1 MGKPRDLPG
10 HSPGL
15 LLSLFDSLSWKATA
29 FQPTALPKLRFSSSQ
44 RSWKSQERN
53 HALTSTCSWLLPIP
67 WVIVGQVPPPLPCGL
82 TSPLPLFFLQ
92 GHQLLDYPLL
102 FLSVQHHVS
111 MGSFLFLP
119 DSLSSPIFKTA
130 LRPTPL
136 CSFPWSCSLYTGFLR
151 IPRPSKSSTHNSLTS
166 SSSHSMLNKYTKQ
179 LLLGSWL
186 TFVSTQ
192 PRGLFVVL
200 FLGP

>member
-1 MGKPRDLPG
+1 MKVTREEPRAHLHLQLAAAHTLG
-10 HSPGL
+10 HRRTG
-15 LLSLFDSLSWKATA
+15 
-29 FQPTALPKLRFSSSQ
+29 SSTPSM
-44 RSWKSQERN
+44 WAHKS
-53 HALTSTCSWLLPIP
+53 
-67 WVIVGQVPPPLPCGL
+67 
-82 TSPLPLFFLQ
+82 LPLFFLQ